1 MAYLVQSRGGDAMS
15 ATISVAQ
22 NDIFSALRSLLVEI
36 VSSDCE
42 IVHGMNNNA
51 PAPLGDFIVFTPLFM
66 QRLATNETSYADP
79 TPTTGTKGSKQSIQY
94 TFQIDCYGHNAA
106 DNAAKI
112 TTLWR
117 DDYSCQLLGAL
128 CQPLEHTTPKLMPWI
143 SSERNYV
150 PRYEFEVTL
159 QYKPITTTAMQFA
172 DTVGT
177 ITLNQ
182 N

>member
-1 MAYLVQSRGGDAMS
+1 MS
-15 ATISVAQ
+15 ATISVTQA
-22 NDIFSALRSLLVEI
+22 DIFNALRSLLVGI

-51 PAPLGDFIVFTPLFM
+51 PAPLGDFVVFTPLFP
-66 QRLATNETSYADP
+66 QRLATNETTYTDP

-106 DNAAKI
+106 DNATKI

-117 DDYSCQLLGAL
+117 DEYACLTLGAL

-150 PRYEFEVTL
+150 PRFEFEVTL

-177 ITLNQ
+177 TTLTQ